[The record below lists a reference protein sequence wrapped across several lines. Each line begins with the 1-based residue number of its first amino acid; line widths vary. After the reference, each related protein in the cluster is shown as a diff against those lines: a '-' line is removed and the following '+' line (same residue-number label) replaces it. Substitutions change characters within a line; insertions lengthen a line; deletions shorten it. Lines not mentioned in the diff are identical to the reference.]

1 MENTTQKDD
10 RDSRDFAQ
18 NISEND
24 NQDNQKSNI
33 NEKSYY
39 QNKDED
45 KDKENSKKNDLIDD
59 DINIEMNNIQDNNQ
73 TEQNP
78 ENIKR
83 EKSYDSF
90 DKMMVFFDNFSK
102 YQNLMIKVYTML
114 LIHLLITVLFIFL
127 FQRDLIKSF
136 FDNRPIFSGFLHLIS
151 FLVLI
156 SVIILL
162 DKEEDLRIKTPHKY
176 IMLLIVT
183 LFMSFTCVL
192 YAVRISFPGAY
203 FFFILLI
210 IATITQLIF
219 FKFSGLFPNDYLG
232 CLSEILSQI
241 AGFIV
246 MFFILDFPIS
256 ILEIICYLFLTLFF
270 GIYLVLKDQLAR
282 KPLRI
287 SYSEHD
293 FIYAFL
299 QIYLDILLLFK
310 VIVKL
315 FLMLIERL
323 RN

>member
-1 MENTTQKDD
+1 MENTMQKDD
-10 RDSRDFAQ
+10 IDSRDFAQ

-24 NQDNQKSNI
+24 NQENQKSNI
-33 NEKSYY
+33 NEKSYNN
-39 QNKDED
+39 QNKD

-59 DINIEMNNIQDNNQ
+59 DINIEMNNFQDNNQ
-73 TEQNP
+73 TEKNP

-83 EKSYDSF
+83 EKAF
-90 DKMMVFFDNFSK
+90 ENTMEFFDNFFHYK
-102 YQNLMIKVYTML
+102 TLMIEVYTIL
-114 LIHLLITVLFIFL
+114 LIHLLIIVLFIFL
-127 FQRDLIKSF
+127 VQRDLIKSF

-156 SVIILL
+156 YIIILL
-162 DKEEDLRIKTPHKY
+162 DKEEDLRIKTPEKY
-176 IMLLIVT
+176 IMLLIIT
-183 LFMSFTCVL
+183 LFMSFTCGF

-210 IATITQLIF
+210 IATITQLII
-219 FKFSGLFPNDYLG
+219 FKFSGLYINDYL
-232 CLSEILSQI
+232 SFFFMILSQI

-246 MFFILDFPIS
+246 MFFILDFSIS
-256 ILEIICYLFLTLFF
+256 ILEIICYLFFTLMF
-270 GIYLVLKDQLAR
+270 GLYLIEKDQLDR
-282 KPLRI
+282 KKIRI

-299 QIYLDILLLFK
+299 EIYLDILLFFK
-310 VIVKL
+310 IIVQL